1 MLTREGPGDQWPDL
15 PEETGLLQYLREGCA
30 CMRVRKNENSLRGRG
45 EGISFIYNSNNLDIT
60 EVPITSRMDK
70 SCYIHNGML
79 PSNKKERLVHGTW
92 MKPFNIMLHDRS
104 QTRVHTVGFHTHGEQ
119 TKLMRTEV
127 RTEVTS
133 GTHMD

>member
-1 MLTREGPGDQWPDL
+1 
-15 PEETGLLQYLREGCA
+15 
-30 CMRVRKNENSLRGRG
+30 
-45 EGISFIYNSNNLDIT
+45 
-60 EVPITSRMDK
+60 
-70 SCYIHNGML
+70 
-79 PSNKKERLVHGTW
+79 

-104 QTRVHTVGFHTHGEQ
+104 QIRVHTVGFHTHGEQ